1 MYKHFLKRLFD
12 IIGALIILPFVLIVI
27 IILAPIIYF
36 TDKGPIFYNATRS
49 GIYCRQYKMFKLRSM
64 YVNAPDL
71 RNADGSTFNSD
82 SDPRVTP
89 IGRFMRKTSLDE
101 FPQFFNVLLGDMS
114 FVGPRP
120 TLGHSTLKYEDLE
133 GDNKTRYTVKPGV
146 TGYAQAYYRNS
157 ISQEEKFRYDAEYA
171 RNISLWLDIKIL
183 FTTVYAVLAHKNINT
198 EK

>member
-27 IILAPIIYF
+27 IVLAPIIYF

-49 GIYCRQYKMFKLRSM
+49 GMYCRQFKMFKLRSM

-101 FPQFFNVLLGDMS
+101 FPQFINVLLGDMS

-120 TLGHSTLKYEDLE
+120 TLGLSTLRYEDLE
-133 GDNKTRYTVKPGV
+133 GDHKTRYTVKPGV

-183 FTTVYAVLAHKNINT
+183 FATVYSVLAHKNINT